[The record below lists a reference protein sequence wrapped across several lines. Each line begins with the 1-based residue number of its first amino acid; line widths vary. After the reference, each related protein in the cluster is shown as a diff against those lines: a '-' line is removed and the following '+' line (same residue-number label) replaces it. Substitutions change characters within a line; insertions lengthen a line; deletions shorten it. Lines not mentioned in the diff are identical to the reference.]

1 MLNLD
6 NQVVSLQL
14 DVLAD
19 LYIVVLQAILPL
31 VDGTLDLSDVV
42 LAGPHFLVDDLDN
55 TFLDLN
61 QRYQSMPCVDVRNYT
76 LRAKQ

>member
-1 MLNLD
+1 MLNLG

-14 DVLAD
+14 DVFAD
-19 LYIVVLQAILPL
+19 LFIVVLQVILPL
-31 VDGTLDLSDVV
+31 VYGTLDQSDVV

-55 TFLDLN
+55 TFLNLN
-61 QRYQSMPCVDVRNYT
+61 QRNQSMPCVDVRNYA